1 VHNTFDDSVRF
12 FPHMRP
18 RHRLEGNLKCGLE
31 LRTQAPA
38 EARLCARLVSFPV
51 LSRALHGPRLVS
63 PMMQGSALPCT
74 LLTSTSH
81 AVCHRPN
88 VAQATLTRCAA
99 APSLPRRAVRLNTER
114 KSVTQ
119 RRRRSHVL
127 APSRVRPVARLAQS
141 PHVPPVAVSGLTL
154 AGVMLTVMWT
164 CVPAVRSL
172 GASLA
177 VVLAVHWTVFVPIAA
192 PFAVALLYRVWTHG
206 DKLIALQTDEAER
219 EQRLTKDAAERE
231 QRLTKDAAER
241 EQRLTKD
248 ATEREQRLT
257 DLMKGTQ
264 ADAAVLRA
272 EMKVDAAEREQRLTD
287 LIKGTQA
294 DAAEREQRLT
304 DLIKGT
310 QADAAE
316 REQRMERSVTQWVEH
331 TTYAV
336 SAHAS
341 SARTAAEAATAA
353 AQNAQAAAVAAQA
366 AAAAAQAPSSTT

>member
-1 VHNTFDDSVRF
+1 MHHTFDDSVRF
-12 FPHMRP
+12 FQHMRP
-18 RHRLEGNLKCGLE
+18 RHCLEGSLNCGLE

-38 EARLCARLVSFPV
+38 EARLCSRLVSFPV
-51 LSRALHGPRLVS
+51 HSCSLHGPRLVS

-74 LLTSTSH
+74 LLTSTYR

-88 VAQATLTRCAA
+88 VAQATLTRRAA
-99 APSLPRRAVRLNTER
+99 APSLTRGAVRLNTER

-119 RRRRSHVL
+119 QRRRGHVL
-127 APSRVRPVARLAQS
+127 ALSRVRPVARLAQS

-154 AGVMLTVMWT
+154 AGVMLTVLWT
-164 CVPAVRSL
+164 CVPAVRSAW
-172 GASLA
+172 ASLA
-177 VVLAVHWTVFVPIAA
+177 VVLATQWTVFVPIAA
-192 PFAVALLYRVWTHG
+192 PFAAALFYRVWTHG
-206 DKLIALQTDEAER
+206 DKLTAFQTDTAERFREMKVDAAER

-241 EQRLTKD
+241 EQRLT
-248 ATEREQRLT
+248 
-257 DLMKGTQ
+257 
-264 ADAAVLRA
+264 
-272 EMKVDAAEREQRLTD
+272 D

-294 DAAEREQRLT
+294 DAAVREQRLT
-304 DLIKGT
+304 K
-310 QADAAE
+310 DAAE
-316 REQRMERSVTQWVEH
+316 REQRMERNVTQWVKH

-353 AQNAQAAAVAAQA
+353 AQNAQAAAVVAQA

>member
-1 VHNTFDDSVRF
+1 MTTSSSAQR
-12 FPHMRP
+12 
-18 RHRLEGNLKCGLE
+18 
-31 LRTQAPA
+31 
-38 EARLCARLVSFPV
+38 
-51 LSRALHGPRLVS
+51 
-63 PMMQGSALPCT
+63 SALPCT
-74 LLTSTSH
+74 LLTSTSR

-99 APSLPRRAVRLNTER
+99 APSLPRRAVRLSTER

-119 RRRRSHVL
+119 RRRRGHLL
-127 APSRVRPVARLAQS
+127 ALSRVRPVARLAQS

-154 AGVMLTVMWT
+154 AGVMLTVLWT
-164 CVPAVRSL
+164 CVPAVRS
-172 GASLA
+172 AWSSLA
-177 VVLAVHWTVFVPIAA
+177 VELAAQWTVSVPIAA

-206 DKLIALQTDEAER
+206 DKLTAFQTDTAER
-219 EQRLTKDAAERE
+219 FREMKADTAERF
-231 QRLTKDAAER
+231 R
-241 EQRLTKD
+241 
-248 ATEREQRLT
+248 
-257 DLMKGTQ
+257 
-264 ADAAVLRA
+264 

-304 DLIKGT
+304 K
-310 QADAAE
+310 DAAE